1 MTELENFASFPIFF
15 NFYYYNQIRHQ
26 SLTETA
32 RPETCAVDI
41 SVPSQDLGF
50 FACLGDFRF
59 GQPIMCS
66 CRAGL
71 TGSFRAMVSW
81 YGLYRRYDSINGG
94 NQQQPNTLL
103 TASLIPVTLAGQMDQ
118 HQINSIRLAC
128 RIQSLNAQLPGTL
141 TLTTKFATTRGLPR
155 ATPPMPSATAGNNDG
170 ASTCLLYEGDSNGS
184 INQYRDD
191 YLYTAYT
198 SYFSGE
204 KDNDGIAAMFQC
216 NSDAEYAIG
225 MTGAQIKTAIGHIL
239 SKYKGKH
246 QGGDGDAQF
255 I

>member
-1 MTELENFASFPIFF
+1 
-15 NFYYYNQIRHQ
+15 
-26 SLTETA
+26 
-32 RPETCAVDI
+32 
-41 SVPSQDLGF
+41 
-50 FACLGDFRF
+50 
-59 GQPIMCS
+59 MCS

-71 TGSFRAMVSW
+71 IGSFQAMV
-81 YGLYRRYDSINGG
+81 YRGTAFTADMIASTVVINSKSAGI
-94 NQQQPNTLL
+94 QPNTLL

-216 NSDAEYAIG
+216 NSNAEYAIG